1 MTTVQVDLFS
11 DVNCPWCFI
20 GARRLAKVAD
30 ELKDE
35 VQVEV
40 RHHPFPLMPEA
51 TEEGLDLEDH
61 LRKRYGGDPR
71 PMFARVEAA
80 AREAAIDLDLS
91 KQKYAYD
98 TTAAH
103 TLLRHAESRGT
114 QAALADALFVT
125 HFQEAR
131 SVADRGV
138 LAEVGSRHGFA
149 PGEVEAILADPAE
162 LERTREEMRA
172 AAEAGVQGVPLFVLG
187 NRYSLSGA
195 QPEEVFREA
204 LRKVAGEV

>member
-51 TEEGLDLEDH
+51 TEEGLDLVDH
-61 LRKRYGGDPR
+61 LRQRYGGDPR

-114 QAALADALFVT
+114 QAALADALF
-125 HFQEAR
+125 
-131 SVADRGV
+131 
-138 LAEVGSRHGFA
+138 
-149 PGEVEAILADPAE
+149 
-162 LERTREEMRA
+162 
-172 AAEAGVQGVPLFVLG
+172 
-187 NRYSLSGA
+187 
-195 QPEEVFREA
+195 
-204 LRKVAGEV
+204 